1 MIDGYSGTSAQA
13 DEKER
18 IADLPEQPPQ
28 DGVAQVVR
36 VLSPML
42 YQSLSAHP
50 RLIKYIEGVF
60 REFDS
65 RESGLLYV
73 HLSRWLANQ
82 PPEFRA
88 QLMELAERGEVAN
101 QFVRFLREW
110 GWQLELDGAQRRG
123 RIRELYLAELFP
135 SIRDIRM
142 PVGVVH
148 EESHHPNK
156 IDMLYVCAI
165 AAVRQAKRIF
175 EFGTYRGQTTCGL
188 ASIAEDAAVW
198 TLNLPPESS
207 DRYSQYIGEFIKTS
221 PCRSRIHQLYADSY
235 AFDTTPYR
243 DSMDFVFVDADHSYP
258 AVKNDTEKALQMLRK
273 GGAIVWH
280 DYAGKSPGVYKFIEE
295 FSRERPV
302 FRIKDTCLI
311 VYLDG
316 IDAEKFDK
324 TDIESSLEEEERG
337 HHFVEQYPD

>member
-1 MIDGYSGTSAQA
+1 MPTDAQQPQPREVDTA
-13 DEKER
+13 VKVLGGMLRDSLT
-18 IADLPEQPPQ
+18 ANPDL
-28 DGVAQVVR
+28 
-36 VLSPML
+36 M
-42 YQSLSAHP
+42 
-50 RLIKYIEGVF
+50 KYIEKVF
-60 REFDS
+60 REFDH
-65 RESGLLYV
+65 RESWLLYV
-73 HLSRWLANQ
+73 HLSRWLSNQ
-82 PPEFRA
+82 GLEFRS
-88 QLMELAERGEVAN
+88 QLMELVERGEVAN
-101 QFVRFLREW
+101 QFVRLLREW

-123 RIRELYLAELFP
+123 RVRELYLAELFP
-135 SIRDIRM
+135 SIRDVRI

-156 IDMLYVCAI
+156 VDMLYVCAM
-165 AAVRQAKRIF
+165 AAVRKAKRIF

-188 ASIAEDAAVW
+188 ASIAEDVTVW

-207 DRYSQYIGEFIKTS
+207 DRYSEYIGQFIKTS
-221 PCRSRIHQLYADSY
+221 PCRSRIQQLYADSC

-258 AVKNDTEKALQMLRK
+258 AVENDTEKALQMLRK

-280 DYAGKSPGVYKFIEE
+280 DYAAKSPGVYKFIEE
-295 FSRERPV
+295 FSRERSV

-316 IDAEKFDK
+316 IDAEKFEK
-324 TDIESSLEEEERG
+324 SEIESSLEEEERG